1 MGSFFYSSRTENEI
15 DGALLCNGQHININK
30 YPYFVN
36 TYLKTKII
44 NTISIQEWNKQ
55 KQEINNVGSFGYD
68 EGSDSFIVPY
78 VCPGTFLSPVI
89 PNYKIDNTE
98 IKQGMFKKDQIVN
111 IRGSAYPYWANHNW
125 IKNQGALSIDKKIG
139 TTFTRLK
146 DEPDAWTTL
155 DFDASR
161 VVQTGD
167 RVMPRT
173 IFQNLYVIVSEE

>member
-1 MGSFFYSSRTENEI
+1 MYN
-15 DGALLCNGQHININK
+15 HI
-30 YPYFVN
+30 
-36 TYLKTKII
+36 
-44 NTISIQEWNKQ
+44 TISIQEWNKQ

-68 EGSDSFIVPY
+68 EGSDFFIVPC

-111 IRGSAYPYWANHNW
+111 IKGEMFQNNDRGIDFYDGTGCLFRSDTCNNCWTLYRCGGSVGNH
-125 IKNQGALSIDKKIG
+125 KG
-139 TTFTRLK
+139 FR
-146 DEPDAWTTL
+146 
-155 DFDASR
+155 FDASR